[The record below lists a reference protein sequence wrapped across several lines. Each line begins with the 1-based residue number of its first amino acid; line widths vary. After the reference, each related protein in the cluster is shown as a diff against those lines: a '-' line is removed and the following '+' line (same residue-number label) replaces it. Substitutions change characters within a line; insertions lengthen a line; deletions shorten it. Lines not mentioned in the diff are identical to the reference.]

1 MKAND
6 QNRFSVQELNALA
19 QFVDI
24 YWNDW
29 LDCLIDM
36 GHDTDFAEDL
46 FEKLNT
52 GLLRN
57 DEN

>member
-1 MKAND
+1 M
-6 QNRFSVQELNALA
+6 QELNALA
-19 QFVDI
+19 QFVDL

-29 LDCLIDM
+29 LDCLVDM